1 MSYHGW
7 AVIRQADV
15 SAQVYVNVSDWAES
29 SGRQWSGNFESAP
42 SAPPLQPGEAVL
54 EAGDSQPAPITITS
68 PEITSHNPVVY
79 DGDFTGH
86 GNPPS
91 IIDTNTE
98 TRRDSPHPRRFV
110 VGGPDEE
117 RIDPPGRRPRADVT
131 CSLRRRLQLSR
142 CWPCAPCPP
151 CVDHLSDLA
160 LKRPGHTV

>member
-7 AVIRQADV
+7 AVIRQANV
-15 SAQVYVNVSDWAES
+15 SAQVYVNVSDWAEP

-42 SAPPLQPGEAVL
+42 SAPPLLPGEAVL

-91 IIDTNTE
+91 IIEHRTPRLVETPLTPGDSQLVVQTRNE
-98 TRRDSPHPRRFV
+98 STRRAAAPGLTSRARS
-110 VGGPDEE
+110 VGGYSCLD
-117 RIDPPGRRPRADVT
+117 A
-131 CSLRRRLQLSR
+131 
-142 CWPCAPCPP
+142 
-151 CVDHLSDLA
+151 
-160 LKRPGHTV
+160 GHVLHVLPVSTI